1 MLFGVQKNQTRDKNI
16 FLEKKIIKCTHKTP
30 KQQNTKTMFNLVYEK
45 NLLNRHINRN
55 TYIFKKKRLHVLF
68 IITPARLFESYK
80 FFHFRMHRPNFQSC
94 MKINFNTKS
103 NFLFLPF
110 FFHSFHK
117 FILRSHITRE
127 LGYKTSY
134 IYLSQ
139 KLHIFFASSLHII

>member
-103 NFLFLPF
+103 NFSFTHFTNSFLEVT
-110 FFHSFHK
+110 
-117 FILRSHITRE
+117 SHENWVIKHHT
-127 LGYKTSY
+127 Y
-134 IYLSQ
+134 IYHKNCTSFS
-139 KLHIFFASSLHII
+139 HPHYT